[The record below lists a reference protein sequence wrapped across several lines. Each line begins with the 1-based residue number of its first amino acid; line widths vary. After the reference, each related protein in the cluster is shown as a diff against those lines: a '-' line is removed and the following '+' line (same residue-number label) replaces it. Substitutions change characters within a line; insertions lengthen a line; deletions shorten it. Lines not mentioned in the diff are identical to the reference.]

1 MNDGD
6 QLRRFLFEDAP
17 LRGHWVRIEDAW
29 REAREHQQLPPAV
42 RELLGQALA
51 ATVLLA
57 GSLKFDGTLTLQL
70 QGGNGLVPMLVAQAT
85 SELTLRGVAHVDP
98 QALEAGTADDAQFTA
113 LVGDGQLVIS
123 VEQGEGASPWQGIVP
138 LVGNSLAAC
147 LEQYFEASEQVATC
161 VVLAASDF
169 SAAGVLLQKLPTP
182 GGPGEAEEAQVRDV
196 WDEAAAL
203 LATVDREELLA
214 REPEDLLA
222 RLFPSHDLRLF
233 EGTPVGF
240 ACRCGRERVATM
252 LQSLGRAEIDSILE
266 EQGTVTVTCEFCQ
279 RPYTFDAV
287 DAGQLFLAVPSAPPP
302 DKLN

>member
-1 MNDGD
+1 VSESDV
-6 QLRRFLFEDAP
+6 LRRFLFEDAP
-17 LRGHWVRIEDAW
+17 LRGHWVRLEDAW

-42 RELLGQALA
+42 RELLGEALA

-57 GSLKFDGTLTLQL
+57 GSLKFNGTLTLQL

-85 SELTLRGVAHVDP
+85 SDLTLRGVAHVDP
-98 QALEAGTADDAQFTA
+98 QALDAGTADDALFTA

-138 LVGNSLAAC
+138 LVGNSLSAC
-147 LEQYFEASEQVATC
+147 LEQYFEASEQVATS

-169 SAAGVLLQKLPTP
+169 SATGVLLQKLPTP
-182 GGPGEAEEAQVRDV
+182 GGPGEAEEAQVHDL
-196 WDEAAAL
+196 WEEAAAM

-214 REPEDLLA
+214 REPDDLLA

-233 EGTPVGF
+233 EGSPVSF

-252 LQSLGRAEIDSILE
+252 LQSLGRAEIDSILD
-266 EQGTVTVTCEFCQ
+266 EQGAVTVTCEFCQ
-279 RPYTFDAV
+279 QPYTFDAV
-287 DAGQLFLAVPSAPPP
+287 DAGQLFLEVPAAEPPES
-302 DKLN
+302 LN

>member
-1 MNDGD
+1 VSESD
-6 QLRRFLFEDAP
+6 QLRRFHFEDAP
-17 LRGHWVRIEDAW
+17 LRGHWVRLEDAW

-42 RELLGQALA
+42 RELLGEALA

-57 GSLKFDGTLTLQL
+57 GSLKFNGTLTLQL

-98 QALEAGTADDAQFTA
+98 QALEAGTADDAHFTA

-123 VEQGEGASPWQGIVP
+123 VDQGEGAHPWQGIVP
-138 LVGNSLAAC
+138 LVGESLSAC

-182 GGPGEAEEAQVRDV
+182 GGPGEAEEAQVREL
-196 WDEAAAL
+196 WEEAAAQ
-203 LATVDREELLA
+203 LATVDHEELLA

-222 RLFPSHDLRLF
+222 RLFPSYDLRLF
-233 EGTPVGF
+233 EGSAVSF

-252 LQSLGRAEIDSILE
+252 LQSLGRAEIDSIIE

-279 RPYTFDAV
+279 RPYAFDAV
-287 DAGQLFLAVPSAPPP
+287 DVGQLFLAVPAAEPP
-302 DKLN
+302 NSVN

>member
-1 MNDGD
+1 MSEND

-17 LRGHWVRIEDAW
+17 LRGHWVRLEDAW

-42 RELLGQALA
+42 RELLGEALA

-70 QGGNGLVPMLVAQAT
+70 QGGSGLVPMLVAQAT
-85 SELTLRGVAHVDP
+85 SELTLRGVAHVDA
-98 QALEAGTADDAQFTA
+98 QALAAGTADEAQFKA

-138 LVGNSLAAC
+138 LVGDSLSAC

-169 SAAGVLLQKLPTP
+169 SAAGVLLQKLPAP
-182 GGPGEAEEAQVRDV
+182 GGPGEAEEAQLRDV

-203 LATVDREELLA
+203 LKGADPEELLA
-214 REPEDLLA
+214 REPDDLLA
-222 RLFPSHDLRLF
+222 RVFPSFDVRLF
-233 EGTPVGF
+233 DGSPVSF

-252 LQSLGRAEIDSILE
+252 LQSLGREEIDSILE

-287 DAGQLFLAVPSAPPP
+287 DAGQLFLEVPAAQPPP
-302 DKLN
+302 SMN

>member
-1 MNDGD
+1 VSEHD

-17 LRGHWVRIEDAW
+17 LRGHWVRLEDAW

-42 RELLGQALA
+42 RELLGEALA

-57 GSLKFDGTLTLQL
+57 GSLKFNGTLTLQL

-98 QALEAGTADDAQFTA
+98 QALDAGMADDADFAA
-113 LVGDGQLVIS
+113 LVGDGQMVIS

-138 LVGNSLAAC
+138 LVGSSLSAC
-147 LEQYFEASEQVATC
+147 LEQYFEASEQVATS
-161 VVLAASDF
+161 VSLAASDF

-182 GGPGEAEEAQVRDV
+182 GGPGEAGEAQLRDL
-196 WDEAAAL
+196 WEEAAAM

-214 REPEDLLA
+214 REPDDLLA

-233 EGTPVGF
+233 EGSPVGF

-279 RPYTFDAV
+279 RPYSFDAV
-287 DAGQLFLAVPSAPPP
+287 DAGQLFLAVPAAEPPES
-302 DKLN
+302 LN

>member
-1 MNDGD
+1 VSESD

-17 LRGHWVRIEDAW
+17 LRGHWVRLEDAW

-42 RELLGQALA
+42 RGLLGEALA

-57 GSLKFDGTLTLQL
+57 GSLKFNGTLTLQL

-85 SELTLRGVAHVDP
+85 SDLTLRGVAHVDP
-98 QALEAGTADDAQFTA
+98 LAREAGTAEDAAFTE

-123 VEQGEGASPWQGIVP
+123 VEQGEGAQPWQGIVP
-138 LVGNSLAAC
+138 LVGESLSAC

-182 GGPGEAEEAQVRDV
+182 GGPGEAEEAQVRDL
-196 WDEAAAL
+196 WEQAAAQ
-203 LATVDREELLA
+203 LATVDHEELLA
-214 REPEDLLA
+214 REPDDLLA
-222 RLFPSHDLRLF
+222 RLFPSYDLRLF
-233 EGTPVGF
+233 EGSPVSF

-252 LQSLGRAEIDSILE
+252 LQSLGREEIDSIVA
-266 EQGTVTVTCEFCQ
+266 EQGAVTVTCEFCQ

-287 DAGQLFLAVPSAPPP
+287 DAGQLFLEVPAAEPP
-302 DKLN
+302 NSVN